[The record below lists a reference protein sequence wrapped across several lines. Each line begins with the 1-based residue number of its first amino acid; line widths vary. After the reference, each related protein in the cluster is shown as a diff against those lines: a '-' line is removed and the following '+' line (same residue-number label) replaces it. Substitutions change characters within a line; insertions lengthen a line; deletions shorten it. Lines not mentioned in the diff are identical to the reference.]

1 MTGTRRHNT
10 ILAIVVVGALL
21 LAACGGG
28 EEAGTPDN
36 PRRVEISATEF
47 AFSPA
52 SVSITPGETVEFV
65 VTNDGSID
73 HEFLVTNQADIDEH
87 IAEGH
92 AEHEEEGMEGMEEM
106 EMHEVELGVGE
117 TKSLVVT
124 FPATAGELTRFACLI
139 PGHYEAGMAGDV
151 SYSE

>member
-1 MTGTRRHNT
+1 MTRKTWRHAT
-10 ILAIVVVGALL
+10 LAMAAVAVLL

-28 EEAGTPDN
+28 EEAGTSDS
-36 PRRVEISATEF
+36 PRRVEISATDF
-47 AFSPA
+47 AFGPA
-52 SVSITPGETVEFV
+52 SVSITPGETIEFV

-92 AEHEEEGMEGMEEM
+92 EHEEEGMEGMEEM

-139 PGHYEAGMAGDV
+139 PGHYEAGMVGDI